1 LRNVKHSTRVL
12 ALVALAAASCGDGGA
27 ALTEITDTSG
37 ARFAWHCTD
46 HCRPEIEDGT
56 PALPPCRSGS
66 PLYTWDLDR
75 FINISAS
82 CTTSTGGWISAGNLS
97 RLVACDVTS
106 DCPQF
111 TGPSHAY
118 VCRNG
123 ICQSSDLVTYPPD
136 YVTWVLA
143 DELCYAA
150 LPREDTI
157 DPTGPGVQQVSAW
170 VASACPSTG
179 GCTLPLPGMCMQP

>member
-1 LRNVKHSTRVL
+1 M
-12 ALVALAAASCGDGGA
+12 LVALAAASCGDVGGE
-27 ALTEITDTSG
+27 LTEIADTSG

-46 HCRPEIEDGT
+46 HCRPEIDAGT
-56 PALPPCRSGS
+56 PPLPPCASGT

-82 CTTSTGGWISAGNLS
+82 CTTSTGGWISADHLS

-111 TGPSHAY
+111 TGPSHTY
-118 VCRNG
+118 ECRNG

-136 YVTWVLA
+136 DVTWNLA

-157 DPTGPGVQQVSAW
+157 DPTGPAVQQVSAW
-170 VASACPSTG
+170 LASACPSRTTA
-179 GCTLPLPGMCMQP
+179 CSLPLPGMCMQP